1 MHFDCHATYQLNQL
15 YGFWAVR
22 SVGPR
27 GRDGEWGV
35 GGGGAGA
42 TWDVMRLISDV
53 ARDQELRF
61 VDSSSLCV

>member
-1 MHFDCHATYQLNQL
+1 MHLDCHATYQLNQL

-27 GRDGEWGV
+27 GRDGEWGE
-35 GGGGAGA
+35 GGAGA
-42 TWDVMRLISDV
+42 TGDVMRLISDV

-61 VDSSSLCV
+61 MDSSSLCV